1 MTEPER
7 LAVLRRYA
15 AGQLGTREAI
25 ERAELDGFAD
35 LLIGLAR
42 YDLSL
47 PGPTDTPERW
57 ANVARARA
65 VLQPLLRA
73 NAGLTLR

>member
-1 MTEPER
+1 MTEPEQQ
-7 LAVLRRYA
+7 AVLRLYA
-15 AGQLGTREAI
+15 AGELGTREAI

-35 LLIGLAR
+35 ILIGLAR

-47 PGPTDTPERW
+47 PRPVDTAERR
-57 ANVARARA
+57 ANVERARA

-73 NAGLTLR
+73 NAG